1 MQIHTPKSLV
11 RHSEPVRELIEALTH
26 QGRQDGLTVGEV
38 VVRRLVRA
46 AGATR
51 DLPHAQGTGAGFVE
65 ELPAGSQQLGA
76 QVSAAAAP
84 GVACRFRGHGTS
96 LEPNY

>member
-1 MQIHTPKSLV
+1 MQIRAPKPLV
-11 RHSEPVRELIEALTH
+11 CHSEPVRELIEALTH
-26 QGRQDGLTVGEV
+26 QGRQDGLAIGEV
-38 VVRRLVRA
+38 VIRRLVRA
-46 AGATR
+46 AGTAR
-51 DLPHAQGTGAGFVE
+51 DLPHAQGTGAGFIE

-84 GVACRFRGHGTS
+84 GVACRFRGHGRS

>member
-1 MQIHTPKSLV
+1 MQIRTPKPLM

-26 QGRQDGLTVGEV
+26 QGRQDGLAVGEV
-38 VVRRLVRA
+38 VVRRLMRT

-51 DLPHAQGTGAGFVE
+51 NLPHAQCAGAGFIE

-76 QVSAAAAP
+76 QVPAAAAP
-84 GVACRFRGHGTS
+84 
-96 LEPNY
+96 